1 MAHPIDESTKN
12 AARIEEPFSAH
23 AWGEFV
29 DGFPRI

>member
-12 AARIEEPFSAH
+12 AARIEESVSAH

-29 DGFPRI
+29 DGFHSI